1 MAGGECTRA
10 ILCFVLAAVV
20 STRPTAARGDVPAG
34 PSVPPAATLRVDT
47 DPADAH
53 VYVRDASSDRSRI
66 CIGHCTLLLPPG
78 TWHLD
83 AGFSHRHL
91 QRAPAPVILAAG
103 DDRLVNVRVEDN
115 ALRFNLVLGSLIAA
129 AGLLTTGVIIG
140 AANGAFTDSDAL
152 RRPPVPALVLAGAG
166 CAALGFVF
174 VFVLKDP
181 VVTTHEWSGEPR

>member
-1 MAGGECTRA
+1 MRCAMLAAGLALPVTQAGRSACRFDSGQCTIANHGGPVMAGGECTRA

-91 QRAPAPVILAAG
+91 QRAPAPVILAA
-103 DDRLVNVRVEDN
+103 
-115 ALRFNLVLGSLIAA
+115 
-129 AGLLTTGVIIG
+129 
-140 AANGAFTDSDAL
+140 
-152 RRPPVPALVLAGAG
+152 
-166 CAALGFVF
+166 
-174 VFVLKDP
+174 
-181 VVTTHEWSGEPR
+181 